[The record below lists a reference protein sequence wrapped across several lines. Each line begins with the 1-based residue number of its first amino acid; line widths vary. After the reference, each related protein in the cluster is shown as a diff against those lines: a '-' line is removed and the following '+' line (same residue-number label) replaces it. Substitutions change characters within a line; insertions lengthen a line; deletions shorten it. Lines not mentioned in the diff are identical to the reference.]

1 MKTTIITR
9 EYPPY
14 VYGGA
19 GRHVEN
25 LSKELANLIDVE
37 VRCFGDQNLQ
47 KGRLVVKGYKGW
59 EKLKNQTKEKFIGA
73 LDTISTDLTI
83 VADKIDS
90 DIVHTHTWYAS
101 YAGYLTKILY
111 KIPFVITC
119 HSLEPLR
126 PWKQEQLGNGY
137 FLSTELEKIGIES
150 ADKIIA
156 VSKMMKQDIIQNFNV
171 KEDKIEV
178 IHNGIDLNKWK
189 PTYTDYTLKQY
200 GINKDYILFVGRTTK
215 QKGMIHLI
223 DAVDHIDKSVLVV
236 ICTSGADTKE
246 YADEVTKK
254 VSTKKNIIFINILLK
269 EEQYIELYSQAK
281 VFVCPSVY
289 EPFGIINLEAMAC
302 KKPVVATNV
311 GGIPEVV
318 IPDQTGI
325 LIEPEKPQQIADAVN
340 YLLKNPDIAKK
351 MGEKGRQRVE
361 QFFSWSMIANYTK
374 SLYEK
379 ILSDT

>member
-59 EKLKNQTKEKFIGA
+59 EKLKNQTKEKFIAA